1 MAFNSVSR
9 SFNSAISRCS
19 SFLCLWMM
27 VLLRSVA
34 VNFCQTHKWQKTSNN
49 NWRNQSVIVLVKE
62 YKTFKNISITG
73 FWMQKN
79 PKQHKHKCERFTSN
93 ILLDPPSNPSSL
105 TLVSCMLGV
114 QKVSAKMGGVPVVPC
129 FGLLSI
135 LKLFRP
141 GIWCTSS
148 EAPSFFLKV
157 SYNTNQITITLLQ
170 YYFDMSILL
179 TVLTGVLCHRSPE
192 ASETK
197 QKWMLDGW
205 NYTSFKKNFFFNKDG
220 GNVVENICLPF
231 DQREQAEAFPRAL
244 SFVHSLFPFSIT
256 SFQLFTKICS
266 ISIISHCCY
275 CCAELFLGHISR
287 ASR

>member
-62 YKTFKNISITG
+62 YKTFKIISITG
-73 FWMQKN
+73 FWMQKQTN
-79 PKQHKHKCERFTSN
+79 NINNKHKCERFTSN

-114 QKVSAKMGGVPVVPC
+114 RKVSAKMGGVPLVPC

-157 SYNTNQITITLLQ
+157 SYNTKQITITLLQ
-170 YYFDMSILL
+170 YYPDM
-179 TVLTGVLCHRSPE
+179 CRYYSP
-192 ASETK
+192 
-197 QKWMLDGW
+197 
-205 NYTSFKKNFFFNKDG
+205 F
-220 GNVVENICLPF
+220 
-231 DQREQAEAFPRAL
+231 
-244 SFVHSLFPFSIT
+244 
-256 SFQLFTKICS
+256 
-266 ISIISHCCY
+266 
-275 CCAELFLGHISR
+275 
-287 ASR
+287 